1 MGYILDLR
9 KKIGH
14 DPIIMTSGCVLILN
28 EKNQILL
35 QKRRDNGYWGYP
47 GGSME
52 LGESFEE
59 CAKREVFEETG
70 LECLKLNYFT
80 HMSGEQMHYIYPNK
94 DEVYISEL
102 VFICTEYSGNLKI
115 QESEVTEQQFFDLDH
130 LPDPISPINIEV
142 INKLV
147 KLS

>member
-1 MGYILDLR
+1 
-9 KKIGH
+9 
-14 DPIIMTSGCVLILN
+14 MTSGCVLILN

-130 LPDPISPINIEV
+130 LPDPISRSEEHTSELQSPDH
-142 INKLV
+142 LV
-147 KLS
+147 CRLR